1 MANPEHVRLFFEDK
15 LWDEWRESYPHI
27 VPDLRATDF
36 SGGETST
43 REFQRVNGSGS
54 TFHYMDLTLA
64 NFDEACLVG
73 ASLSCAFLAESSFV
87 GADLR
92 GVDLFDGMCSCV
104 NMSSANLQ
112 GAFLV
117 RTIMND
123 AKLCAADL
131 RKATLRKAS
140 LERSDLRGAN
150 LAGIHASECMM
161 YDVNF
166 AGADLTGADFRW
178 TSLSRTNIV
187 EARNG
192 LDLTHLKLRGA
203 YLSETNLRG
212 ALMREMDLRKVD
224 FQQADLRGADLR
236 GANLTKA
243 FFDQTMVEDTLF
255 DGALVDWDQVTLSN
269 GLLTSKHKIYSEDW
283 VKWDNEHDKEEWEE
297 A

>member
-1 MANPEHVRLFFEDK
+1 MANPEHVRLFFEHK
-15 LWDEWRESYPHI
+15 LWDEWREYYPHI
-27 VPDLRATDF
+27 LPDLRATDF
-36 SGGETST
+36 SGGETRT

-54 TFHYMDLTLA
+54 IFHYMDLTLA

-92 GVDLFDGMCSCV
+92 NADLFDGMCSCV

-117 RTIMND
+117 GAIMND

-131 RKATLRKAS
+131 RKATLRKAT
-140 LERSDLRGAN
+140 LDYSDLRGAN
-150 LAGIHASECMM
+150 LTGIHASECNL
-161 YDVNF
+161 YDVNV

-178 TSLSRTNIV
+178 ADLSKTNIV

-192 LDLTHLKLRGA
+192 LDLMHLKLRGA
-203 YLSETNLRG
+203 YLCEINLRG

-243 FFDQTMVEDTLF
+243 SFDQTMVEGTLF
-255 DGALVDWDQVTLSN
+255 DDALVDWDQVTRSN
-269 GLLTSKHKIYSEDW
+269 GLLTSKHKFYSKDW
-283 VKWDNEHDKEEWEE
+283 EKWDNDDDEEEWEE